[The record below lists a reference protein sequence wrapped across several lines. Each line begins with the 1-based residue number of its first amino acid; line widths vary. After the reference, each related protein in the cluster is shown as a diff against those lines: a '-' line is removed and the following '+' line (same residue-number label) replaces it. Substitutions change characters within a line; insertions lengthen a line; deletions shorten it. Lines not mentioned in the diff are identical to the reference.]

1 MASFTRYAL
10 ALGTAA
16 STLALVSAANA
27 AGTPNGS
34 RTMGL
39 VVTHFYYATL
49 DGKDDCPNGP
59 TQGMR
64 RLALPTL
71 KAKLP
76 PAELARVMQ
85 PEHEQDLVLLSQ
97 AFALGGVAYQGAAD
111 VRAYLIGP
119 KLSKQGKG
127 EVARQGAG
135 GRGIADQCLFP
146 TEFDNPPLQE
156 SQAKVGFGLDLD
168 GGNASCPHQEFTS
181 PAGLKGVDNQ
191 MQRVIGCI
199 DGYRHDVSFLPG
211 ALEDYSD
218 GSFRDGAYTSLIEIT
233 GVDDLKNDP
242 DVQVTIWDSKDATPF
257 DSKGKGMSNYS
268 LTARAVVDGFAN
280 TAKGRIVDG
289 VLTTDPAE
297 LATPRRGESS
307 SYPYRFRGARL
318 ELKIAPDGS
327 ASGLLAGYM
336 DIAEAYKSE
345 VGYLGRFVTAQAAEI
360 DMSCPAFFK
369 ALHKLADGYKD
380 PATGKCTALST
391 AFKLDAVPAFVIH
404 PDPEPK
410 TAELPKQAAEL
421 TPAKQ

>member
-1 MASFTRYAL
+1 MASSVRRAI
-10 ALGTAA
+10 ACATATA
-16 STLALVSAANA
+16 TLALTGAATA
-27 AGTPNGS
+27 AGTPNGA
-34 RTMGL
+34 RTLGL

-49 DGKDDCPNGP
+49 DGKEDCPNGP

-71 KAKLP
+71 QAKLP

-119 KLSKQGKG
+119 KLSKNGKT
-127 EVARQGAG
+127 EVARQGVG

-146 TEFDNPPLQE
+146 AEFDNPPLQE
-156 SQAKVGFGLDLD
+156 SQAKIGYGLDLD
-168 GGNASCPHQEFTS
+168 GGAAACPHQEFTS
-181 PAGLKGVDNQ
+181 PTGVSGVDNQ

-233 GVDDLKNDP
+233 GVDDLRNDP

-257 DSKGKGMSNYS
+257 DSKGQGLSNYS
-268 LTARAVVDGFAN
+268 LTARPVLDGVAN
-280 TAKGRIVDG
+280 TTRGRIVDG
-289 VLTTDPAE
+289 VLTTEPAE

-318 ELKIAPDGS
+318 ELNLLPGGGAT
-327 ASGLLAGYM
+327 GLLAGYM
-336 DIAEAYKSE
+336 DIAEAYKAE

-360 DMSCPAFFK
+360 DMSCPAFFR

-391 AFKLDAVPAFVIH
+391 AFKIDAVPAFVIH

-410 TAELPKQAAEL
+410 TAEMPKQAAQL
-421 TPAKQ
+421 PARR